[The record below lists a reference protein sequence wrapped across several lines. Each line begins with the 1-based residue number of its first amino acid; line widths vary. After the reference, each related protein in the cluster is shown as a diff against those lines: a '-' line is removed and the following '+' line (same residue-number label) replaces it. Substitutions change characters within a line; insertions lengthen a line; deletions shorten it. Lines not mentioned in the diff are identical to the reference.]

1 MFDTLFK
8 RKRNVLTPLDVEL
21 RKRSQEFLTNL
32 EKDRTLVSQEMKR
45 YSVDPVEELESL
57 GFSNSRNVREKSRF
71 NKTVQ
76 TVLQSIQFINQI
88 KSYFGEDTLVIKEE
102 DMMYLIDK
110 YDLVCGPFGKY
121 LGHIPPEKI
130 CRIKEARNKI
140 NLFRTGGYYS
150 GNYNEYDE
158 LYKHYRSNRLIYLK
172 SIHYYGDIVK
182 IKNDSIRID
191 LVRER
196 ILRFGMFLVPD
207 DNVHTYNNIGG
218 VREQGIN
225 YIEDTL
231 GLLKGSINIGDID
244 LTHEKQHL
252 FICAPSKDMDVDFSS
267 KVVKYPDPLICS
279 LGINNSV
286 VVHTMW
292 GPESEDSILDK
303 YKS

>member
-21 RKRSQEFLTNL
+21 RKRSQEFLTDL

-110 YDLVCGPFGKY
+110 YDLVCGPFGEY

-172 SIHYYGDIVK
+172 SIHYNGDIIK
-182 IKNDSIRID
+182 IKNDSISID
-191 LVRER
+191 LVRKR
-196 ILRFGMFLVPD
+196 VLRFGMFLVPD
-207 DNVHTYNNIGG
+207 DDVHIYNNIGG
-218 VREQGIN
+218 VRDQGRN

-231 GLLKGSINIGDID
+231 GLLKGSITIGDID